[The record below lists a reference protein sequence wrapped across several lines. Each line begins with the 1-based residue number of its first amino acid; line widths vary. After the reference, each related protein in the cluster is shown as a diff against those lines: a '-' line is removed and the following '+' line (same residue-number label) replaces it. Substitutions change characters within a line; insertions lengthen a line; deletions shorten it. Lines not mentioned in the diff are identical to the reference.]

1 MLLDSSAICKLEEY
15 TTEMLVSANN
25 PPLVPLEFKEFL
37 FTRWFRSRFNVSND
51 VAFAE
56 SMKNATSHNIT
67 LMERDR
73 FIAIQSCTRGY
84 AQAGRTASVESNAWM
99 QQGALL
105 RKMKEIE
112 VALFARSVDVLL
124 HNSETPVQFQIHPG
138 NLRSWPT
145 SLEGEQMHWHTT
157 VRTAESSATKHGLV
171 VNCVFGDDTFKDCV
185 PAENR
190 AQVLHQALVTNFEYG
205 LFVTSKVKGGE
216 GSLVQVVVIQ
226 ISVAIRM
233 THGLVLCA
241 AATPLLGFLHGEHVV
256 RRGVLIDDDFPPWVT
271 VPQRAILKSRA
282 KLYFAHLKL
291 ITMPDGTMK
300 PTKPLLLYK
309 HSAQHRY
316 NKQKPGLDMN
326 TELSDKVAFNSKGSF
341 ESKYVF
347 RMMDAILVN
356 AWRAHQA
363 VFDIAPWLAT
373 LAEPPSLAQVRRKLH
388 CAESIEDY
396 TWKTSMESLAELTS
410 LRRSTFVVPNL
421 LGDSPANAVFI
432 QQFQKYK
439 ENNVWPMRRGALEKF
454 VKDPFLQR
462 LRTSSFPGYEHKPGL
477 VHELVKTANEGAR
490 RKCILCFVSKKDVPE
505 ESRLHGKEVS
515 SNSSFMCR
523 TCMVCLCK
531 KRICGSK
538 AKSCYDVWHERKN
551 LDLEATKQRRRLL
564 ESREQE
570 DPEAAKRRKN
580 SANANSQKK
589 SPSKSPCPFQDAQFQ
604 DEEEQPDEDELV
616 EEDQQDEEEGDKM
629 DEDDIEAE
637 ETEEQYYDD
646 VYFPEDIDS
655 LEDSSEDSSEEE
667 EEEEE

>member
-1 MLLDSSAICKLEEY
+1 MTPDPMKAI
-15 TTEMLVSANN
+15 
-25 PPLVPLEFKEFL
+25 
-37 FTRWFRSRFNVSND
+37 
-51 VAFAE
+51 
-56 SMKNATSHNIT
+56 
-67 LMERDR
+67 
-73 FIAIQSCTRGY
+73 
-84 AQAGRTASVESNAWM
+84 
-99 QQGALL
+99 
-105 RKMKEIE
+105 
-112 VALFARSVDVLL
+112 
-124 HNSETPVQFQIHPG
+124 
-138 NLRSWPT
+138 
-145 SLEGEQMHWHTT
+145 
-157 VRTAESSATKHGLV
+157 
-171 VNCVFGDDTFKDCV
+171 
-185 PAENR
+185 PAELK
-190 AQVLHQALVTNFEYG
+190 AFQDGWEEITDDSQPYEVVMEDDFSQEYSAKRIN
-205 LFVTSKVKGGE
+205 SKVKGGE

-226 ISVAIRM
+226 IPVAIRM

-373 LAEPPSLAQVRRKLH
+373 LAEPPSLAQPSKCSLHPAVPEVQGKQRVADATWSAGEVRQGSVPTATAH
-388 CAESIEDY
+388 F
-396 TWKTSMESLAELTS
+396 ELS
-410 LRRSTFVVPNL
+410 
-421 LGDSPANAVFI
+421 
-432 QQFQKYK
+432 
-439 ENNVWPMRRGALEKF
+439 W
-454 VKDPFLQR
+454 
-462 LRTSSFPGYEHKPGL
+462 
-477 VHELVKTANEGAR
+477 
-490 RKCILCFVSKKDVPE
+490 DVPE

-655 LEDSSEDSSEEE
+655 LEDSSEEEE
-667 EEEEE
+667 EEEEEEDSE

>member
-1 MLLDSSAICKLEEY
+1 
-15 TTEMLVSANN
+15 
-25 PPLVPLEFKEFL
+25 
-37 FTRWFRSRFNVSND
+37 
-51 VAFAE
+51 
-56 SMKNATSHNIT
+56 
-67 LMERDR
+67 
-73 FIAIQSCTRGY
+73 
-84 AQAGRTASVESNAWM
+84 
-99 QQGALL
+99 
-105 RKMKEIE
+105 
-112 VALFARSVDVLL
+112 
-124 HNSETPVQFQIHPG
+124 
-138 NLRSWPT
+138 
-145 SLEGEQMHWHTT
+145 
-157 VRTAESSATKHGLV
+157 
-171 VNCVFGDDTFKDCV
+171 
-185 PAENR
+185 
-190 AQVLHQALVTNFEYG
+190 
-205 LFVTSKVKGGE
+205 
-216 GSLVQVVVIQ
+216 
-226 ISVAIRM
+226 
-233 THGLVLCA
+233 
-241 AATPLLGFLHGEHVV
+241 
-256 RRGVLIDDDFPPWVT
+256 
-271 VPQRAILKSRA
+271 
-282 KLYFAHLKL
+282 
-291 ITMPDGTMK
+291 
-300 PTKPLLLYK
+300 
-309 HSAQHRY
+309 
-316 NKQKPGLDMN
+316 
-326 TELSDKVAFNSKGSF
+326 
-341 ESKYVF
+341 
-347 RMMDAILVN
+347 MMDAILVN

-410 LRRSTFVVPNL
+410 LRRSTFVVPNV

-477 VHELVKTANEGAR
+477 VHELVKMANEGAR

-589 SPSKSPCPFQDAQFQ
+589 SPSKSPCLFQDAQFQ

-655 LEDSSEDSSEEE
+655 LEDSSEEEE
-667 EEEEE
+667 EEEEEEDSE

>member
-56 SMKNATSHNIT
+56 SMKNASSHNIT

-84 AQAGRTASVESNAWM
+84 AQAGRIASVESNAWM

-226 ISVAIRM
+226 IPVAIRM

-241 AATPLLGFLHGEHVV
+241 AATPLLGFLHGEHV
-256 RRGVLIDDDFPPWVT
+256 
-271 VPQRAILKSRA
+271 RAILKSRA

-439 ENNVWPMRRGALEKF
+439 ENNVWPMRHGALEKF